1 MSRQLDA
8 PVLDETHDML
18 YVHGVGSSLVPR
30 PLHFF
35 QRAGT
40 DTCSCVC
47 VEAAI
52 IKTHYCVCIVP
63 CCSPGRVRKQK
74 RFKRQR
80 RGVHSPSE
88 MTTTPSVTPSTES
101 ISLDI
106 TRTDTPG
113 RKKSTDTSHSKV
125 IKQTLNV
132 LVGYSDSDSDSE
144 GGGLEY
150 GGRGRKGG
158 TQQLVGTE
166 GVASDKP
173 EKLPIPEVIQG
184 KYGQIGLYIL
194 WDTWHCYISMWYNV
208 MHVCSCTLHMMAKT
222 AVVH

>member
-1 MSRQLDA
+1 M
-8 PVLDETHDML
+8 
-18 YVHGVGSSLVPR
+18 
-30 PLHFF
+30 
-35 QRAGT
+35 
-40 DTCSCVC
+40 C
-47 VEAAI
+47 VEAAV
-52 IKTHYCVCIVP
+52 IKAHYCVCIVP
-63 CCSPGRVRKQK
+63 CCCPGRVRKQK

-101 ISLDI
+101 ISLDA

-113 RKKSTDTSHSKV
+113 RKKSTDTSHSKD
-125 IKQTLNV
+125 IKQSLNV

-150 GGRGRKGG
+150 GGGKGG

-166 GVASDKP
+166 GVASDRP

-184 KYGQIGLYIL
+184 KYGQIALYIL
-194 WDTWHCYISMWYNV
+194 WDTWHCYISMWYTCNV
-208 MHVCSCTLHMMAKT
+208 MHLYIAHDGQNCSCALKYR
-222 AVVH
+222 